1 MGFVSNQ
8 IINVMMS
15 KIRQNNPKMGKY
27 LDEIQRGGNA
37 NQILGEAIKNGDITK
52 SQFNTAKP
60 LLQRYGGQI
69 GINIQENDLRSL
81 ESLFDSN
88 NSNSYQ
94 QRNNNG
100 SFRF

>member
-1 MGFVSNQ
+1 MGFISNQ
-8 IINVMMS
+8 IINMMMS

-27 LDEIQRGGNA
+27 LDEIQRGGDA

-69 GINIQENDLRSL
+69 GINIQESDLRSL
-81 ESLFDSN
+81 ENLFDN
-88 NSNSYQ
+88 NNNSYQ
-94 QRNNNG
+94 QRNTNG
-100 SFRF
+100 GFRF

>member
-8 IINVMMS
+8 IINMMMS

-88 NSNSYQ
+88 NNNSYQ

-100 SFRF
+100 GFRF

>member
-8 IINVMMS
+8 IINMMMS

-60 LLQRYGGQI
+60 LLQRYGGQL

-100 SFRF
+100 GFRF

>member
-1 MGFVSNQ
+1 MGFISNQ
-8 IINVMMS
+8 IINMMMT

-69 GINIQENDLRSL
+69 GINIQDNDLRSL
-81 ESLFDSN
+81 ESLFDN
-88 NSNSYQ
+88 NNNSYQ
-94 QRNNNG
+94 QRNTNG
-100 SFRF
+100 GFRF

>member
-1 MGFVSNQ
+1 MGFIGNQ
-8 IINVMMS
+8 IINMMMT

-81 ESLFDSN
+81 ESLFDN
-88 NSNSYQ
+88 NNNNSYQ
-94 QRNNNG
+94 QRNTNG
-100 SFRF
+100 GFRF

>member
-1 MGFVSNQ
+1 MGFIGNQ
-8 IINVMMS
+8 IINMMMT

-27 LDEIQRGGNA
+27 LDEIQRGGN
-37 NQILGEAIKNGDITK
+37 DITK

-69 GINIQENDLRSL
+69 GINIQESDLRSL

-88 NSNSYQ
+88 NNNYYQ

-100 SFRF
+100 GFRF